1 VTQRLIDWIDAC
13 SEWLCKIV
21 MWLSTGMML
30 ITAYNVTERY
40 LFGHNTTFLIELNWH
55 FYSLI
60 FLLGASYT
68 FKHDGH
74 VRVDLLYHKM
84 SPRGKAWVN
93 LLGSLLFLLPFCAV
107 VVYASLSS
115 TRGFDF
121 SMVGL
126 SWRTLEGSSDPGGL
140 PARYLLKSA
149 LPLGFVLLG
158 LQGIAEIL
166 RNALFL
172 KQKST
177 VAR

>member
-1 VTQRLIDWIDAC
+1 MRRLVRWIDGF
-13 SEWLCKIV
+13 SEWLGRLV

-30 ITAYNVTERY
+30 ITVYNVTERY

-68 FKHDGH
+68 HKHDGH

-107 VVYASLSS
+107 VIYTSLSS

-121 SMVGL
+121 SLVGL
-126 SWRTLEGSSDPGGL
+126 AWRTLEGSPDPGGL

-149 LPLGFVLLG
+149 LPLGFLLLA
-158 LQGIAEIL
+158 LQGVAELFRSALLL
-166 RNALFL
+166 RENA
-172 KQKST
+172 T
-177 VAR
+177 VER